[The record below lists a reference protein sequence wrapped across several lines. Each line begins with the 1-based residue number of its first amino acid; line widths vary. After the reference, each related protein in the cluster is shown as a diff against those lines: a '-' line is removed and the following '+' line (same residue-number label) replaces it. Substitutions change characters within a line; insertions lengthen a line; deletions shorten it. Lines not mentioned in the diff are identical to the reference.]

1 MTRNKVKKN
10 VHITLV
16 NLIKKM
22 PEILVSSVSGSDLAV
37 VGNIIARIA
46 ERGLEAGIYP
56 DSVAAQLFDII
67 KLFDYSVEVADTV
80 TVGVV
85 ERLRIYLI
93 KYCIIKPL
101 CHKKLPSFQK
111 YESLYISHYCFLV
124 I

>member
-56 DSVAAQLFDII
+56 DSVAAQLF
-67 KLFDYSVEVADTV
+67 
-80 TVGVV
+80 G
-85 ERLRIYLI
+85 
-93 KYCIIKPL
+93 
-101 CHKKLPSFQK
+101 
-111 YESLYISHYCFLV
+111 
-124 I
+124 

>member
-1 MTRNKVKKN
+1 
-10 VHITLV
+10 
-16 NLIKKM
+16 M

-80 TVGVV
+80 TVSVV

-93 KYCIIKPL
+93 KYCIIL
-101 CHKKLPSFQK
+101 YLIKLYNTVSQYPAFWRILDLLQYFRS
-111 YESLYISHYCFLV
+111 S
-124 I
+124 